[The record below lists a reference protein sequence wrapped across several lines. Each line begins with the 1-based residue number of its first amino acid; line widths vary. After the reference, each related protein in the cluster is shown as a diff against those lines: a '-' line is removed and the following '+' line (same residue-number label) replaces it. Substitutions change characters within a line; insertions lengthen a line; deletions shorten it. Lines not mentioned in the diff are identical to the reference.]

1 MLLQELKE
9 QVLKLPPSVGVARRR
24 HRLAL
29 VSANINILGLMQK
42 LSQTLIPPC
51 PLRPL
56 WFDFPLPVRK
66 S

>member
-1 MLLQELKE
+1 MQEVYSIDFLIH
-9 QVLKLPPSVGVARRR
+9 SGVEPNN
-24 HRLAL
+24 HGFDL
-29 VSANINILGLMQK
+29 VSDRQLNTTLIGLTQK
-42 LSQTLIPPC
+42 TSQTLIPPC